1 MSISFSRPDPS
12 QPSAVGSATFS
23 VGRRGFD
30 QNEVRDFLRMVAAEL
45 ARLQERE
52 KFLERELRSAQT
64 RAVSEPGA
72 LTEEMVTELLGE
84 ETARIITVAR
94 EAALQIRDRAEET
107 AGRLM
112 REASDDASRIRQE
125 ADLDAQRVR
134 SDAADDAR
142 AEIEMAR
149 QQGTDMVNEA
159 RQYRERVLNELSRRR
174 ELAREQIEQFEHG
187 RDRLLSTFEKARQS
201 TEDVINE
208 LAVETDEDAEL
219 IDLTNSTGP
228 ITMPVNRPVAGGIF
242 DVEAEDHQPESD
254 VEVAAEVEPET
265 VTLDEPETVVVD
277 EAPVVV
283 EPEQVQVTEVEEP
296 KVTLTVFGEGPAE
309 TAGKVTSIEPVLEPE
324 KAPETGRVAEVVS
337 IFDKSREKP
346 APESQE
352 PKAEIVAPKPVEVK
366 TEKRTA
372 AKKPDA
378 VDDLFAKLR
387 TSNTEKVV
395 ERVKSKPAKAVTP
408 AVDADL
414 SKEEAAIARKLKR
427 VLSDEQNEH
436 FEFLRRRG
444 AAKKMGEMLA
454 EVSEDLLRYRTMLE
468 SELMEAAVK
477 GAASKSDAPVAT
489 LRKNLKSAKALD
501 PVFAQVTKT
510 IIEPIRKSITKCI
523 ADCGGDAEAAIS
535 ALRGVYRQWR
545 NDNVEALAQD
555 LCRMAYGRGAQNTTS

>member
-1 MSISFSRPDPS
+1 M
-12 QPSAVGSATFS
+12 
-23 VGRRGFD
+23 
-30 QNEVRDFLRMVAAEL
+30 
-45 ARLQERE
+45 
-52 KFLERELRSAQT
+52 
-64 RAVSEPGA
+64 
-72 LTEEMVTELLGE
+72 
-84 ETARIITVAR
+84 
-94 EAALQIRDRAEET
+94 
-107 AGRLM
+107 
-112 REASDDASRIRQE
+112 
-125 ADLDAQRVR
+125 
-134 SDAADDAR
+134 
-142 AEIEMAR
+142 
-149 QQGTDMVNEA
+149 
-159 RQYRERVLNELSRRR
+159 
-174 ELAREQIEQFEHG
+174 
-187 RDRLLSTFEKARQS
+187 
-201 TEDVINE
+201 
-208 LAVETDEDAEL
+208 
-219 IDLTNSTGP
+219 
-228 ITMPVNRPVAGGIF
+228 
-242 DVEAEDHQPESD
+242 
-254 VEVAAEVEPET
+254 
-265 VTLDEPETVVVD
+265 
-277 EAPVVV
+277 
-283 EPEQVQVTEVEEP
+283 
-296 KVTLTVFGEGPAE
+296 TLTVFGEGPAE

>member
-12 QPSAVGSATFS
+12 QPSAVGSASFS

-30 QNEVRDFLRMVAAEL
+30 QNEVRDFLRMVAAEM

-64 RAVSEPGA
+64 RAISEPGA

-84 ETARIITVAR
+84 ETARIITAAR

-125 ADLDAQRVR
+125 AEIDAQRVR

-201 TEDVINE
+201 TEDVISE

-228 ITMPVNRPVAGGIF
+228 IEMPVARTTPGAIF
-242 DVEAEDHQPESD
+242 DVEAEDAVDMAEHIEVEQE
-254 VEVAAEVEPET
+254 VEVTTVELD
-265 VTLDEPETVVVD
+265 TLATP
-277 EAPVVV
+277 
-283 EPEQVQVTEVEEP
+283 VTEVAVEIEP
-296 KVTLTVFGEGPAE
+296 PTNVTSTVFGESPAE
-309 TAGKVTSIEPVLEPE
+309 PSGEVTTIEPVLEPE
-324 KAPETGRVAEVVS
+324 KAPETGHVAEVVS
-337 IFDKSREKP
+337 IFDKSREKVTPAKKESKEVAEPP
-346 APESQE
+346 APKSVEAKPT
-352 PKAEIVAPKPVEVK
+352 PKA
-366 TEKRTA
+366 
-372 AKKPDA
+372 KKVDA

-395 ERVKSKPAKAVTP
+395 ERVKSKPAASKKAV
-408 AVDADL
+408 AAEVDLA
-414 SKEEAAIARKLKR
+414 KEEANFARKLKR
-427 VLSDEQNEH
+427 VLSDEQNDH

-444 AAKKMGEMLA
+444 AAKKMAEMLA
-454 EVSEDLLRYRTMLE
+454 DLSEDVARYRSMLE
-468 SELMEAAVK
+468 AELMEAAVK
-477 GAASKSDAPVAT
+477 GAATKSDDAEAA
-489 LRKNLKSAKALD
+489 LRKRLKASKALD
-501 PVFAQVTKT
+501 PVFGQVTKT
-510 IIEPIRKSITKCI
+510 IIEPIRRSITKCI
-523 ADCGGDAEAAIS
+523 NDCDGDAEKAIS

-545 NDNVEALAQD
+545 NDNVDAIAHD
-555 LCRMAYGRGAQNTTS
+555 LCQMAYGRGAQNTTA

>member
-12 QPSAVGSATFS
+12 QPSAVGSASFS

-84 ETARIITVAR
+84 ETARIITAAR

-208 LAVETDEDAEL
+208 LVVETDEDAEL

-242 DVEAEDHQPESD
+242 DVEAEDQSSELELEPTAEILE
-254 VEVAAEVEPET
+254 VEVPE
-265 VTLDEPETVVVD
+265 
-277 EAPVVV
+277 VV
-283 EPEQVQVTEVEEP
+283 EPEVVQVTEVEEP
-296 KVTLTVFGEGPAE
+296 KVTLTVFGEGPSE
-309 TAGKVTSIEPVLEPE
+309 TVSEVTSIEPVLEPE

-346 APESQE
+346 APGSQE
-352 PKAEIVAPKPVEVK
+352 PKSETVAPKPDEKK
-366 TEKRTA
+366 TSPRTV

-408 AVDADL
+408 PVDADL
-414 SKEEAAIARKLKR
+414 SKEEAAVARKLKR

-454 EVSEDLLRYRTMLE
+454 EVSEDLLRYRSMLE
-468 SELMEAAVK
+468 SDLMEAALK

-489 LRKNLKSAKALD
+489 LRKNLKSAKTLD
-501 PVFAQVTKT
+501 PVFTQVTKT

-545 NDNVEALAQD
+545 NDNVESLAQD
-555 LCRMAYGRGAQNTTS
+555 LCRMAYGRGAQNTAS